1 MLEPVWLYALSP
13 GEWGSLPEGANMT
26 GCVTNVHH
34 TRTSSRRAAT
44 ALTAMSTCD
53 AGAAEQV
60 ALARQSHTQPM
71 QPPIVLLGQLM
82 QVLCAFKTT
91 WVAYKLCWQS
101 SLLITYPALEEQ
113 GPLMS
118 P

>member
-1 MLEPVWLYALSP
+1 MYTTPEQAAGGPPLPSRPCPPVMLVLLS
-13 GEWGSLPEGANMT
+13 SA
-26 GCVTNVHH
+26 
-34 TRTSSRRAAT
+34 
-44 ALTAMSTCD
+44 
-53 AGAAEQV
+53 V

-91 WVAYKLCWQS
+91 CVAYKLCWQS
-101 SLLITYPALEEQ
+101 GLLITYPALEEQ